1 MVRDVAKIA
10 SELPTEEAHLPL
22 HGSSRELPVVAG
34 ALDLDTVWPNSSPIA
49 LRGTPGLQLDW
60 SPSGLADAFGDDACI
75 LEDCEVPGQRMKTT
89 IRSFF
94 EGLVTLNSGD
104 ETSGSILKLKDYP
117 PDMTFK
123 EKSPNLARDF
133 QIALPGPLYTSDEGP
148 LNLANFFPTNYLYKP
163 DLGPKMYAAMASRQ
177 DDIHH
182 GSTRLHMDM
191 ADAVNIMASNGRA
204 LWHIFASE
212 DSQQLRKFMTHRF
225 KGLGHDPIHAQQVYL
240 TPCDLDALKAETGVV
255 PFTFEQ
261 LQGDVV
267 FIPTGCAHQVSNIT
281 ACIKI
286 AVDFVSPQ
294 NLARCSCV
302 AQELRASQAASECL
316 EFTNLLIHAWM

>member
-22 HGSSRELPVVAG
+22 HGSSRELRVVAG
-34 ALDLDTVWPNSSPIA
+34 ALDLDNVWPNRSPIA

-75 LEDCEVPGQRMKTT
+75 IEDCEVPGQRMKTT

-94 EGLVTLNSGD
+94 EGLVTLDSGD

-163 DLGPKMYAAMASRQ
+163 DLGPKMLTVTILAIPRSHTQSLITVLGTLAILYC
-177 DDIHH
+177 
-182 GSTRLHMDM
+182 
-191 ADAVNIMASNGRA
+191 RA
-204 LWHIFASE
+204 FFRMSA
-212 DSQQLRKFMTHRF
+212 
-225 KGLGHDPIHAQQVYL
+225 
-240 TPCDLDALKAETGVV
+240 
-255 PFTFEQ
+255 
-261 LQGDVV
+261 
-267 FIPTGCAHQVSNIT
+267 
-281 ACIKI
+281 
-286 AVDFVSPQ
+286 
-294 NLARCSCV
+294 
-302 AQELRASQAASECL
+302 
-316 EFTNLLIHAWM
+316 